1 MNTNF
6 RRFIINITN
15 FNTLLQAARKEPEPQ
30 RLLFVFTRPELP
42 EGHSK
47 LESERFHAGQGGT
60 LTPIMYVDK
69 TLDELSN
76 FSDMVAESQKMGEQ
90 WKIVFIAAL
99 SGRNGVL
106 PSSSETQTTLDMM
119 VKSIQQGIVSKFLA
133 YDTNGQSVN
142 FK

>member
-1 MNTNF
+1 LKVA
-6 RRFIINITN
+6 RQ
-15 FNTLLQAARKEPEPQ
+15 QAEPQ

-42 EGHSK
+42 DGHSK
-47 LESERFHAGQGGT
+47 LEAERFHAGQGGT

-69 TLDELSN
+69 TLDELSS
-76 FSDMVAESQKMGEQ
+76 FSDMVTESQKMGEK

-133 YDTNGQSVN
+133 YDSNGQSVH
-142 FK
+142 FS

>member
-1 MNTNF
+1 MA
-6 RRFIINITN
+6 RQ
-15 FNTLLQAARKEPEPQ
+15 QAEPQ

-42 EGHSK
+42 DGHSK
-47 LESERFHAGQGGT
+47 LEAERFHAGQGGT
-60 LTPIMYVDK
+60 LTPIMTVDK
-69 TLDELSN
+69 TLDELGD
-76 FSDMVAESQKMGEQ
+76 FSDMVTESQKMGEQ

-106 PSSSETQTTLDMM
+106 PSISETQTTLDMM

-133 YDTNGQSVN
+133 YDTNGQTVS